1 MISAMF
7 NAPGMESP
15 TNILRTVRI
24 FLTRISSNS
33 FQTKPGIG
41 DTQKKILCIYLYTL
55 FVAVCMPYVCIV
67 YIYIYIYIYTLYVYT
82 LDNVLRRQSVCG
94 GFAVQCIFK
103 RVFLAALVRLG
114 VIFHRGIPFLAVIR

>member
-1 MISAMF
+1 MLGSPYIIVGQYRKSPGRAIVQEMISAMF
-7 NAPGMESP
+7 NAPGVESP

-67 YIYIYIYIYTLYVYT
+67 YIYMCTLYVY
-82 LDNVLRRQSVCG
+82 VYVVCVHFRQCVT
-94 GFAVQCIFK
+94 
-103 RVFLAALVRLG
+103 
-114 VIFHRGIPFLAVIR
+114 